1 MVTILDEAEEVGM
14 AIDLLVLVGTVVAV
28 EDLPAVTTSPL
39 DREEPREEDTKIE
52 IDMVAASYDP
62 ETTTMDHGRGIMRVT
77 VTMTPEANEGIEA
90 TEDRFVGRAFSSSLT
105 PLFFFSRQSLSV
117 ACKNF
122 WVSKDNGR
130 RRLFHQ
136 SASSW
141 VR

>member
-52 IDMVAASYDP
+52 IDMVAVDDP

-77 VTMTPEANEGIEA
+77 VTMTLEANEGIKA

-117 ACKNF
+117 ACKHF